1 VALKS
6 AKVNGSES
14 KFVEK
19 KNYLSRYTHER
30 TIALRDSEV
39 LAAAGDE
46 RKDRKPSVKGERSK
60 IVPFLAA
67 RCGVGFYGRILEIGA
82 GSGWLSAELSK
93 LPRVVEVTAIDL
105 SPRLLKEEA
114 PRMFEM
120 LRAHTAKI
128 IRMPGDFHKLDF
140 ANNHFDFVVCSAA
153 LGEAVNIVQV
163 IREAKRV
170 LKPGGKLVAV
180 RESVAPLMR
189 RKAASPKG
197 EPAKAPACKS
207 QTYTLSHYK
216 EIFRQA
222 AMPVEAK
229 RVNLSSGMK
238 YYVNKVVNGLT
249 HARYAFIATKKG
261 RS

>member
-1 VALKS
+1 MML
-6 AKVNGSES
+6 
-14 KFVEK
+14 
-19 KNYLSRYTHER
+19 
-30 TIALRDSEV
+30 
-39 LAAAGDE
+39 
-46 RKDRKPSVKGERSK
+46 
-60 IVPFLAA
+60 PFLASK
-67 RCGVGFYGRILEIGA
+67 CGVEFYGRILEIGA

-114 PRMFEM
+114 PRVFKM

-140 ANNHFDFVVCSAA
+140 PNNHFDFVVCSAA

-170 LKPGGKLVAV
+170 LKAGGKLVAV
-180 RESVAPLMR
+180 RESVAPWMR
-189 RKAASPKG
+189 RKPGPSKKATSTSPPSKT
-197 EPAKAPACKS
+197 

-222 AMPVEAK
+222 AMPVEAR
-229 RVNLSSGMK
+229 RVNLSSGVK